1 MSLRISG
8 LQKTFDGVV
17 ALAGVDIDVTL
28 DKILGI
34 VGPNGS
40 GKTTLVN
47 VVTGTFAPTAGHVT
61 WEGVDITGKPAY
73 AIARLGITRSF
84 QQAMTFSGLTVEE
97 NVQVAWD
104 HRSRQRRMRSLW
116 TSPDELLELVGLSDF
131 RSSIAGALPFGNARQ
146 LGIAICLATL
156 PKLIFLDEPGAGLSD
171 AELEPLTELIKQLH
185 SMGIGV
191 CIIDH
196 NMNMIS
202 ALCHRLV
209 VLDFGTKIAE
219 GAPSAV
225 LNDPKV
231 REVYL
236 GEDL

>member
-1 MSLRISG
+1 MSS
-8 LQKTFDGVV
+8 T
-17 ALAGVDIDVTL
+17 
-28 DKILGI
+28 
-34 VGPNGS
+34 
-40 GKTTLVN
+40 
-47 VVTGTFAPTAGHVT
+47 
-61 WEGVDITGKPAY
+61 
-73 AIARLGITRSF
+73 
-84 QQAMTFSGLTVEE
+84 
-97 NVQVAWD
+97 
-104 HRSRQRRMRSLW
+104 W
-116 TSPDELLELVGLSDF
+116 TSPNELLELVGLSDF

-156 PKLIFLDEPGAGLSD
+156 PKLLFLDEPGAGLSD

-185 SMGIGV
+185 KMGIGV

-219 GAPSAV
+219 GAPSTV